1 MPNMSTK
8 RGVNNQQVSSPTFK
22 KIVSDVEKGNLTVNQ
37 AINKIV
43 PPGTPQDVKKILARA
58 IGTQSAQ
65 AFLAGSN
72 NRANNKVSK
81 KTQTRKPSK

>member
-1 MPNMSTK
+1 MPNMKTK
-8 RGVNNQQVSSPTFK
+8 KGAGNQQVSSPTFK
-22 KIVSDVEKGNLTVNQ
+22 KIVSDVDSGKITLNQ

-58 IGTQSAQ
+58 MGTQTAV
-65 AFLAGSN
+65 AFIAGSN

>member
-1 MPNMSTK
+1 MSNMKTK
-8 RGVNNQQVSSPTFK
+8 KGVGNQQASSPTFK
-22 KIVSDVEKGNLTVNQ
+22 RIVSDLEKGNLTVNQ

-43 PPGTPQDVKKILARA
+43 PPGTPHDIKKIIARA
-58 IGTQSAQ
+58 IGTQSAH

-72 NRANNKVSK
+72 NRANNKLSK

>member
-1 MPNMSTK
+1 MSNMKTK
-8 RGVNNQQVSSPTFK
+8 KGAGNQQASSPTFK
-22 KIVSDVEKGNLTVNQ
+22 RIVSDVEKGNLTVNQ

-58 IGTQSAQ
+58 IGTQSAE

>member
-1 MPNMSTK
+1 MSNMKTK
-8 RGVNNQQVSSPTFK
+8 KGAGSQQVSSPTFK
-22 KIVSDVEKGNLTVNQ
+22 KIVSDVDSGKITLNQ

-58 IGTQSAQ
+58 MGTQTAV
-65 AFLAGSN
+65 AFVAGSN